1 MEKTKLLHSE
11 ITEKVIG
18 CAMKVHTHFGLGFP
32 EIIYKRDL
40 LIELDKAG
48 IYYRSEEERNIF
60 YDRQLIGKR
69 RLDILIEDQVLVE
82 IKALKEVDK
91 SCYNQVLNYLKVFDL
106 EVGLLL
112 NFGAESLHFKRFVNF
127 KK

>member
-1 MEKTKLLHSE
+1 METTQLLHGT

-18 CAMKVHTHFGLGFP
+18 CAMKVHSHFGLGFP
-32 EIIYKRDL
+32 EVIYKKAL
-40 LIELDKAG
+40 MIELSKAG
-48 IYYRSEEERNIF
+48 IYYRIEEDRNII
-60 YDRQLIGKR
+60 YDGQLIGKR
-69 RLDILIEDQVLVE
+69 RLDMIIEDLVLVE

-112 NFGAESLHFKRFVNF
+112 NFGAESLHFKRFLNT

>member
-1 MEKTKLLHSE
+1 METNQLKHSQV
-11 ITEKVIG
+11 TEKVIG
-18 CAMKVHTHFGLGFP
+18 CAMKVHSHFGLGFP
-32 EIIYKRDL
+32 EIIYKRAL
-40 LIELDKAG
+40 LIELEKVG
-48 IYYRSEEERNIF
+48 LFYRSEEERNIF
-60 YDRQLIGKR
+60 YDGQLIGKR

-91 SCYNQVLNYLKVFDL
+91 NSFNQVLNYLKVFDL

-112 NFGAESLHFKRFVNF
+112 NFGAESLHFKRFINY

>member
-1 MEKTKLLHSE
+1 METNQLKHSQV
-11 ITEKVIG
+11 TEKVIG
-18 CAMKVHTHFGLGFP
+18 CAMKVHSHFGLGFP
-32 EIIYKRDL
+32 EIIYKRAL
-40 LIELDKAG
+40 LIELEKVG
-48 IYYRSEEERNIF
+48 LFYRSEEERNIF
-60 YDRQLIGKR
+60 YDGQLIGKR

-91 SCYNQVLNYLKVFDL
+91 SSFNQVLNYLKVFDL

-112 NFGAESLHFKRFVNF
+112 NFGAESLHFKRFINY